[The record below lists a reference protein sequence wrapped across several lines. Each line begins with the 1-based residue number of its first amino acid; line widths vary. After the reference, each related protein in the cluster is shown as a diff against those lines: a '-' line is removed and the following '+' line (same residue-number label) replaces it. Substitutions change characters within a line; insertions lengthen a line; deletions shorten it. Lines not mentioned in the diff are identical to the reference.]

1 MATQIMRQARVTTG
15 KSVVAGAIAGLGGG
29 VVFGMLMGMMGM
41 LPMIG
46 MLIKQD
52 SAIAGLGVHFVISA
66 FIGAVYGAVIG
77 RMTLTRITT
86 AIAGMVN
93 GVFWW
98 VLGALILMP
107 LLLGMNQMVLV
118 IQTAQLMSLM
128 GHLLYGL
135 VTAFLFVPL
144 SQRL

>member
-1 MATQIMRQARVTTG
+1 MATQIMKQTSVTTG
-15 KSVVAGAIAGLGGG
+15 KSVIAGAVAGLGGG

-41 LPMIG
+41 LPMVG

-66 FIGAVYGAVIG
+66 FIGAVYGAIVG
-77 RMTLTRITT
+77 RVSLTRITT
-86 AIAGMVN
+86 TLAGIVN
-93 GVFWW
+93 GIVWW

-118 IQTAQLMSLM
+118 VQTTQWLSLM
-128 GHLLYGL
+128 GHLIYGL
-135 VTAFLFVPL
+135 ITAFLFVPL

>member
-1 MATQIMRQARVTTG
+1 MSQPQATTG
-15 KSVVAGAIAGLGGG
+15 KSIVAGAIAGLGGG

-41 LPMIG
+41 LPMVG

-52 SAIAGLGVHFVISA
+52 NAIAGLGVHMVISA
-66 FIGAVYGAVIG
+66 FIGAMYGAVAG
-77 RMTLTRITT
+77 RLSLTWVTT

-93 GVFWW
+93 GVVWW

-118 IQTAQLMSLM
+118 IETTQLMSLM
-128 GHLLYGL
+128 GHLIYGL
-135 VTAFLFVPL
+135 VTAFLFVPV
-144 SQRL
+144 SKRL